1 MSWANSGCISDGGRG
16 AALRLGG
23 LGLAFLSL
31 HIVHR
36 EIKDGYLVAPKGH
49 GLPVMRHGYLVH
61 SLEAPLDKAAR
72 RVAEAID
79 AMSGGF
85 LPKVI
90 TG

>member
-1 MSWANSGCISDGGRG
+1 
-16 AALRLGG
+16 
-23 LGLAFLSL
+23 
-31 HIVHR
+31 
-36 EIKDGYLVAPKGH
+36 
-49 GLPVMRHGYLVH
+49 MRHGYLVH